1 MECVKRR
8 APQAT
13 VIGDSDANSAICE
26 IAENVGRLLAQMR
39 ITVVTGGCGGI
50 MEAASKGASREGGLV
65 IGILPTAEMS
75 HANPWCDVVI
85 PTGLGHARN
94 AITSLAGDFVVAIGG
109 AAGTLSEICFGWI
122 HGKSIFVLG
131 GSGGWSDRLRG
142 QVIDGRCPNPIISCE
157 SIESLKSHLLHL
169 YGDTTGKDSG
179 W

>member
-26 IAENVGRLLAQMR
+26 IAENVGRLLAQMG

-50 MEAASKGASREGGLV
+50 MEAASKGASSEGGLV

-122 HGKSIFVLG
+122 HGRSIFVLG

-142 QVIDGRCPNPIISCE
+142 QVIDGRRSSPIISCE
-157 SIESLKSHLLHL
+157 SIESLKSHLVHL
-169 YGDTTGKDSG
+169 YGDTAGKDSG
-179 W
+179 